1 MCVIIIGGGKHR
13 PTLRELQA
21 AERQNPDGGGIA
33 FRGKDG
39 AVSIR
44 KGLTARQVHARI
56 KTLPKD
62 SPFIAHFRYTTVGE
76 TSGALCHPFA
86 IGKRT
91 STKTSLD
98 GVDRAFFHNGTW
110 SNWRTVMDAIP
121 SKRKPA
127 GEWSDTRALAFLMG
141 HEVWPE
147 SMLDAIECKFA
158 VLTETDLR
166 VYPSDMAGW
175 TTRNGVAYSNLRWT
189 RRLAS
194 RTSKSSLREWF
205 AAEEQEEG
213 DAMDLGTPK
222 RKKAKKANK
231 ATRAAQAKRAAK
243 SGKKLADPLKP
254 GAKPRRLSQG

>member
-1 MCVIIIGGGKHR
+1 MCVIIIGGKHR

-39 AVSIR
+39 RVSIR

-56 KTLPKD
+56 KTLPKG
-62 SPFIAHFRYTTVGE
+62 SLFIAHFRYTTVGE

-110 SNWRTVMDAIP
+110 HNWRAVMDAIP

-127 GEWSDTRALAFLMG
+127 GEWSDTRALAFLLG
-141 HEVWPE
+141 HDVWPE
-147 SMLDAIECKFA
+147 SMLDSIECKFA
-158 VLTETDLR
+158 ILTETDLR
-166 VYPSDMAGW
+166 VYPTDFSGW
-175 TTRNGVAYSNLRWT
+175 TTRNGVAYSNLRWVN
-189 RRLAS
+189 RLPS
-194 RTSKSSLREWF
+194 RTPKAAPETWF
-205 AAEEQEEG
+205 DQEEA
-213 DAMDLGTPK
+213 DAMDLGTP
-222 RKKAKKANK
+222 RRRK
-231 ATRAAQAKRAAK
+231 ATNRKAQAKRAAK
-243 SGKKLADPLKP
+243 RGKKLAEPLKP
-254 GAKPRRLSQG
+254 GAKPRRLSQA